1 MSRRSLDEQIACVR
15 REIMRRAEVTP
26 YLVETGR
33 LTWPTARYEQEVMCA
48 VLQTL
53 LAVQHGGNNPSPT
66 PQMDTPN
73 APQRP
78 RYRLPQGD

>member
-1 MSRRSLDEQIACVR
+1 MAWISLNAQIACVQ

-33 LTWPTARYEQEVMCA
+33 CTWPTARYEQEAMCA

-53 LAVQHGGNNPSPT
+53 LVLRRSGHNPAICQDMDSP
-66 PQMDTPN
+66 D
-73 APQRP
+73 APRRP
-78 RYRLPQGD
+78 SQRLPQGD